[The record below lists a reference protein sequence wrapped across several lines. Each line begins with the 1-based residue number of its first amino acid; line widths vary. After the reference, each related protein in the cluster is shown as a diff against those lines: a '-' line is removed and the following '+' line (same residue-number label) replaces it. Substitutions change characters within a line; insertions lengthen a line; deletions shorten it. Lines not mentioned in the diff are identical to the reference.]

1 MRNLKIRTMAGL
13 VSAILFAALL
23 TGIVSTVVS
32 TGGVRDLGQVWTTFE
47 TGAAQKSEH
56 ILELEQAL
64 GYGGMIHHFKNY
76 VLRKDQ
82 DRITKINAS
91 ARDAKFAITAYR
103 ALGVDEHE
111 RAALLEIDSVVDA
124 YLRGIEVAKKMA
136 GEGRTSNEIDKVVK
150 VDDSPALIAI

>member
-1 MRNLKIRTMAGL
+1 MKNLKIRTMAGL

-23 TGIVSTVVS
+23 VGITSTIIS
-32 TGGVRDLGQVWTTFE
+32 TGGVRDLGKVWTAFE

-56 ILELEQAL
+56 VLELERAL

-82 DRITKINAS
+82 DRIAKIDS
-91 ARDAKFAITAYR
+91 HARDAKLSVAAYR

-124 YLRGIEVAKKMA
+124 YLRAVDVTKKMA
-136 GEGRTSNEIDKVVK
+136 SEGRTSNEIDTAVK
-150 VDDSPALIAI
+150 VDDS